1 MMGTASAQV
10 TSEGTDNST
19 VTVDVAS
26 KVAIDISPSD
36 ISYSNI
42 DPGSAALQSDGSDV
56 GAAVGAVEIE
66 NIGSENITQVWLNT
80 SVPNDNPFG
89 TGLEQEYD
97 AGNFIEVKPEGEAGT
112 ASDTNFRYI
121 NRKEFNETGD
131 LSYVFTPDDAGTWKY
146 GRFKVGSQEF
156 FWTVNTTGPA
166 GTCVT
171 NDGGDDF
178 RVGQNAHNQ
187 THTGSTDFADGSYTT
202 HSLVTG
208 GSGDADALAA
218 GVTIDPPGMDS
229 RSYDVL
235 VNCGDPTYTVRSS
248 YNVNALGAPDLVN
261 DGSAVEHILNATEAA
276 DPNAELQP
284 GEHFG
289 LNTSIRVPQGV
300 PSGNNGITGQL
311 RVFVNTIGN

>member
-66 NIGSENITQVWLNT
+66 NIGSDNITQLWLNT

-89 TGLEQEYD
+89 TGLAQEYD
-97 AGNFIEVKPEGEAGT
+97 AGNFIEVKPEGEANT
-112 ASDTNFRYI
+112 ASNDSFHYI

-131 LSYVFTPDDAGTWKY
+131 LSYVFTPDDGGNWKY

-156 FWTVNTTGPA
+156 FWAVNESSDGS
-166 GTCVT
+166 CEL
-171 NDGGDDF
+171 DGGSNF
-178 RVGQNAHNQ
+178 RVGQEAHNQ
-187 THTGSTDFADGSYTT
+187 TTTGSSDFTDGSSDFDSY
-202 HSLVTG
+202 SLTG
-208 GSGDADALAA
+208 TGAGNAEALAT
-218 GVTIDPPGMDS
+218 GVTLNPPGMGE
-229 RSYDVL
+229 RAYDVL
-235 VNCGDPTYTVRSS
+235 VECGDPTYTVRSK
-248 YNVNALGAPDLVN
+248 YNVNALGASDLVN
-261 DGSAVEHILNATEAA
+261 DGQAVQHILNATEA
-276 DPNAELQP
+276 DQNAELQP
-284 GEHFG
+284 GEHFA

-300 PSGNNGITGQL
+300 PSNTGITGQL
-311 RVFVNTIGN
+311 RVFVNTIGT